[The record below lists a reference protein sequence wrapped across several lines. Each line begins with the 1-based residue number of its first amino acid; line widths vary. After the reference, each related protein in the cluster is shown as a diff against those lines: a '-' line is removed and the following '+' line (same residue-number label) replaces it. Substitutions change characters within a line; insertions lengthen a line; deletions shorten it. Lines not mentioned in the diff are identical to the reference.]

1 MAETLLIV
9 FLLFILLGM
18 PISIA
23 MAVGA
28 LATSLF
34 YPALNPIIIPTRF
47 VGLLS
52 DSYLLLAAPLFILAG
67 NVAARGGVARV
78 IIDLATVIVGRF
90 RGGLAY
96 VNVVDSMFF
105 GGISGS
111 AVADVSALG
120 TFLIPQMVRKGYDL
134 DFATALTV
142 STAVVAPIIP
152 PSIIAVIYA
161 WMAEESVAAMFADG
175 VIPGLLVG
183 AGSDRT
189 VYAWETARQRNYPKE
204 PPPTLPQF
212 LTALWNALPALM
224 IPAIIMGGIL
234 VGLFTPTEAAA
245 VAVVYALL
253 VPPIFYREPAL
264 REIPKIFADSARLS
278 GVIGMIIGFVGAFG
292 WVLTYSKF
300 PFQVAEAIAALAPSL
315 WLFLTLIIVLY
326 LILGTFLT
334 PSEIILVTVPVLL
347 PVAQAAGVHP
357 IHFGIVCVIASA
369 VGHITPPVGLCLF
382 VGMAISGLPM
392 DKLVKPLLPFLAA
405 IVVAL
410 LLVAFIPDIA
420 LMLPRLLGL
429 TR

>member
-1 MAETLLIV
+1 LAEVLLIAFV
-9 FLLFILLGM
+9 VCIIIGM

-23 MAVGA
+23 MGVGA
-28 LATSLF
+28 LTAAMF
-34 YPALNPIIIPTRF
+34 FPALNPIIIPTRF

-52 DSYLLLAAPLFILAG
+52 DSYLLLSAPLFILAG
-67 NVAARGGVARV
+67 NIAARGGVARV
-78 IIDLATVIVGRF
+78 LIDLATALVGRF

-96 VNVVDSMFF
+96 VNVLDSMFF

-120 TFLIPQMVRKGYDL
+120 TFLVPQMVRKGYDK

-161 WMAEESVAAMFADG
+161 WMADESVAAMFAAG
-175 VIPGLLVG
+175 VIPGLLIGIGMAVP
-183 AGSDRT
+183 
-189 VYAWETARQRNYPKE
+189 VFIIARQRNYPKE

-212 LTALWNALPALM
+212 WIALRNALPALA

-245 VAVVYALL
+245 VAVVYALV

-264 REIPKIFADSARLS
+264 RDLPKIFADSARLS
-278 GVIGMIIGFVGAFG
+278 GVIGLIIGMVGAFG

-300 PFQVAEAIAALAPSL
+300 PFIVATAIAAMTPA
-315 WLFLTLIIVLY
+315 WWVFIILVILLY
-326 LILGTFLT
+326 LVLGTFLT

-347 PVAQAAGVHP
+347 PVATAVGVHP
-357 IHFGIVCVIASA
+357 IHFGMVCVIASA

-392 DKLVKPLLPFLAA
+392 DKLVKPLLPFLTA
-405 IVVAL
+405 IVVTL
-410 LLVAFIPDIA
+410 LLIAFIPELI
-420 LMLPRLLGL
+420 LFLPRLLGF
-429 TR
+429 TQ

>member
-9 FLLFILLGM
+9 FIVFILLGM

-23 MAVGA
+23 MGVGA
-28 LATSLF
+28 LGAAMF

-52 DSYLLLAAPLFILAG
+52 DSYLLLSAPLFILAG
-67 NVAARGGVARV
+67 NIAARGGVARV
-78 IIDLATVIVGRF
+78 IIDLATALVGRF

-161 WMAEESVAAMFADG
+161 WMAEESVAAMFAAG
-175 VIPGLLVG
+175 IMPGLLVG
-183 AGSDRT
+183 AGMA
-189 VYAWETARQRNYPKE
+189 VPVFVIARKRNYPKE
-204 PPPTLPQF
+204 PPPTLPEF
-212 LTALWNALPALM
+212 MVVLRNALPALM

-234 VGLFTPTEAAA
+234 FGLFTPTEAAA
-245 VAVVYALL
+245 VAVVYALV

-264 REIPKIFADSARLS
+264 Q
-278 GVIGMIIGFVGAFG
+278 G
-292 WVLTYSKF
+292 
-300 PFQVAEAIAALAPSL
+300 
-315 WLFLTLIIVLY
+315 
-326 LILGTFLT
+326 
-334 PSEIILVTVPVLL
+334 
-347 PVAQAAGVHP
+347 AAGDLCQL
-357 IHFGIVCVIASA
+357 GAA
-369 VGHITPPVGLCLF
+369 VGRDRPHHRLRRRLRLGAHLLEVSLQGRRGHRRDRA
-382 VGMAISGLPM
+382 GM
-392 DKLVKPLLPFLAA
+392 
-405 IVVAL
+405 VA
-410 LLVAFIPDIA
+410 VPHA
-420 LMLPRLLGL
+420 
-429 TR
+429 